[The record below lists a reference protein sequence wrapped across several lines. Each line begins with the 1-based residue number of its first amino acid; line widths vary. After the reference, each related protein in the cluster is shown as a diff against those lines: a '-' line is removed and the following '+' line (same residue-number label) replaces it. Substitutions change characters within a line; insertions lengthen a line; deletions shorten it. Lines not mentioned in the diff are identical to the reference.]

1 MDTKLTLKLD
11 KDVIEKAKRYAVTH
25 DISLSQMVEKYFIAV
40 TGEGNDNNVTLSPV
54 VRELSGVID
63 ADSSSVYR
71 DDYADYLANK
81 YK

>member
-11 KDVIEKAKRYAVTH
+11 KDVIEKAKRYAVKH

-40 TGEGNDNNVTLSPV
+40 TGEGNDSSVTLSPV
-54 VRELSGVID
+54 IRELSGVMD
-63 ADSSSVYR
+63 ADSSSVYM
-71 DDYADYLANK
+71 DDYADYLTKK